1 MGTLRNVVRKE
12 ETRAALDR
20 LRHDHADWLEHRR
33 DRDREA
39 QYETQLAALEETLN
53 AGRATV
59 KSARGG
65 VSTTYPQAVVYARC
79 REIDQEVVFLRR
91 YLEHFSAKWDQRDG
105 DEQTAA
111 TLLAAEEIVW
121 SCWATVF
128 RALGAPVSPAPLPY
142 LETEFDPRARPRSD
156 PPRSLRADARLAQA
170 VGALPV
176 PLIGLPPVCRD
187 RPWWLVHIA
196 HETGH
201 HIQYDAAGGA
211 FFDAFAGLVED
222 AAEQA
227 GADGSRWCGWQQELF
242 ADACAAL
249 STGSAAV
256 WALDEQLTG
265 EAAAVAASKS
275 GYPALAVREAMMV
288 ELLAALGLAP
298 DAGVPPYAAPAPA
311 EIEGL
316 SADPGLMR
324 RLETDLAAVHAVA
337 GAVAERPLDGAGA
350 LPALLAF
357 GPQRFTEQGDA
368 GRWRRRLLA
377 APRPPA
383 ETTLPAARL
392 AVAGAVAAWRQVAPR
407 VAVTASRA
415 AHFRWSL
422 RSWMRCPAFRL
433 PPQEASRMVADWRQP

>member
-1 MGTLRNVVRKE
+1 M
-12 ETRAALDR
+12 
-20 LRHDHADWLEHRR
+20 
-33 DRDREA
+33 
-39 QYETQLAALEETLN
+39 
-53 AGRATV
+53 
-59 KSARGG
+59 
-65 VSTTYPQAVVYARC
+65 
-79 REIDQEVVFLRR
+79 FLRR

-142 LETEFDPRARPRSD
+142 LVPEFDPRARPRRD

-227 GADGSRWCGWQQELF
+227 GADGSRWAGWQQELF

-275 GYPALAVREAMMV
+275 GYPALAVREAMRV

-298 DAGVPPYAAPAPA
+298 DA
-311 EIEGL
+311 
-316 SADPGLMR
+316 DPGLRR

-377 APRPPA
+377 APKPPA

-392 AVAGAVAAWRQVAPR
+392 AVAGAVAAWRDVAQEPDAEPR
-407 VAVTASRA
+407 AKARDTLAARVRDVVHRCHPQGRRA
-415 AHFRWSL
+415 APTQATPDLGGAQDAL
-422 RSWMRCPAFRL
+422 RAAL
-433 PPQEASRMVADWRQP
+433 GQTRQDVES